1 MKKSRMLVFVV
12 ALSTIVVAAE
22 AQRRGFST
30 SGAGS
35 GSYDGAAPTA
45 SWDIDNSLDGDC
57 LAEYAKVR
65 AELSPAQYQAVK
77 TQYDAAVAANYDSNA
92 DFETAEALG
101 YSLTATDGTTWS
113 AAKSANSS
121 LESDCNDTHSGDC
134 DAVSKTQFVEVN
146 DGRAAA
152 IAAGYDSYSDWSDA
166 NAQGYSQNATD
177 QAIWAE
183 AKGNAISA
191 ACEAEVPGTT
201 DCSNLTKSQYQSAQQ
216 GNALMATK
224 IAKVTAGTLT
234 VSDLT
239 DLSLDLTTGSTL
251 GNSPA
256 QWKIDY
262 LETVLATATGTQ
274 KSAWQSTIDN
284 FSLTNATAWYLGEL
298 AQGNYAAA
306 NATTTLFTDAGVTGS
321 VITALGVADAQIQSN
336 IASAG
341 WTAAPSTTDMQNFLT
356 EAIGFADGTTYADV
370 LAATGTTAA
379 SNFSTDNAVHM
390 DYVNNCAQGAANPAS
405 AISTCAASSDFT
417 ANLKAF
423 KIGKAIADDSG
434 SYTIAGTVT
443 TSELSGVG
451 VPANSTNVIGGNY
464 CGTSGTDSCLTA
476 LKTALAVSD
485 LTASSTPAQVKTK
498 INDLMQAE
506 MVTVADNA
514 VVPTPSAPPA
524 SGCTTAVN
532 LDLPST
538 CGHPQWTCTLQS
550 GPTDWTIASNN
561 LVIPAGY
568 SGTGSQSAT
577 IRMALDIYT
586 PAYTVDITKTYDVQT
601 AIADATNGK
610 KRYNNGSSEDVV
622 TAQNA
627 CRAKGGRLATKSEH
641 DSLGTT
647 TYSLFHWSTDDPDIS
662 YSVAC
667 GNGKCTTGNSCNFG
681 SNQRVKRRNS
691 DGWKS
696 CEGSGTRNTIH
707 YTCADLPSCE

>member
-57 LAEYAKVR
+57 LAEYAKVC

-183 AKGNAISA
+183 ANGNAILA
-191 ACEAEVPGTT
+191 ACEAEVPGTN

-262 LETVLATATGTQ
+262 LETVLQPQPAHRKARGNPPL
-274 KSAWQSTIDN
+274 TI
-284 FSLTNATAWYLGEL
+284 S
-298 AQGNYAAA
+298 
-306 NATTTLFTDAGVTGS
+306 
-321 VITALGVADAQIQSN
+321 
-336 IASAG
+336 
-341 WTAAPSTTDMQNFLT
+341 
-356 EAIGFADGTTYADV
+356 
-370 LAATGTTAA
+370 
-379 SNFSTDNAVHM
+379 
-390 DYVNNCAQGAANPAS
+390 
-405 AISTCAASSDFT
+405 
-417 ANLKAF
+417 
-423 KIGKAIADDSG
+423 
-434 SYTIAGTVT
+434 
-443 TSELSGVG
+443 
-451 VPANSTNVIGGNY
+451 
-464 CGTSGTDSCLTA
+464 
-476 LKTALAVSD
+476 
-485 LTASSTPAQVKTK
+485 
-498 INDLMQAE
+498 
-506 MVTVADNA
+506 
-514 VVPTPSAPPA
+514 
-524 SGCTTAVN
+524 
-532 LDLPST
+532 
-538 CGHPQWTCTLQS
+538 
-550 GPTDWTIASNN
+550 
-561 LVIPAGY
+561 
-568 SGTGSQSAT
+568 
-577 IRMALDIYT
+577 R
-586 PAYTVDITKTYDVQT
+586 
-601 AIADATNGK
+601 
-610 KRYNNGSSEDVV
+610 
-622 TAQNA
+622 
-627 CRAKGGRLATKSEH
+627 
-641 DSLGTT
+641 
-647 TYSLFHWSTDDPDIS
+647 
-662 YSVAC
+662 
-667 GNGKCTTGNSCNFG
+667 
-681 SNQRVKRRNS
+681 
-691 DGWKS
+691 
-696 CEGSGTRNTIH
+696 
-707 YTCADLPSCE
+707 